1 MSPTGRGREWL
12 ILGKSVADA
21 MRVRNAQSWVNG
33 GADSQGGLEGS
44 KKNMRSGGFKLHP
57 SIELDIRFWGFFVD
71 QWQTLLAVSQ
81 RLWLRRRHVRG
92 DIG

>member
-33 GADSQGGLEGS
+33 GADRQGWLEGG
-44 KKNMRSGGFKLHP
+44 KKSMKSGGFKLHP
-57 SIELDIRFWGFFVD
+57 SIELDIRFWGFFCGSM
-71 QWQTLLAVSQ
+71 A
-81 RLWLRRRHVRG
+81 
-92 DIG
+92 DIVGGLTASVAQAKACAR

>member
-12 ILGKSVADA
+12 ISGKSVADA

-57 SIELDIRFWGFFVD
+57 SIESDIRFWGVF
-71 QWQTLLAVSQ
+71 
-81 RLWLRRRHVRG
+81 LWINGRHCWRSHSVCG
-92 DIG
+92 SGEGMCEVT